1 MTTPGP
7 MGNSTVS
14 ATAVP
19 PGLDTSQSMGPVA
32 SDRVGGT
39 SNSLGRDRVVAEYEA
54 HLRSSG
60 LPPNTPVDVRF
71 TPVRPTNPFHATGAI
86 ARPSPNIFR
95 RGWGVSGPGSVG
107 SGGGGRQ
114 TSDPGSVASGRGG
127 GAAGSGSVASGR
139 GGGAAGGVGQ
149 GRGGGGAGGGATGQG
164 RGGAAAGG
172 VMGGRVGDQGRGGG
186 VRGGSGVRERSRGRA
201 AQARLEA
208 SLQRTRDGR
217 GWTTHGQSHLA
228 AENEDPQESRLG
240 LAHPQDQDTGPGDA
254 PGDEDPVADQA
265 LDDAVVDAH
274 GRMGE
279 GEPEDQR
286 EVAKMAEGRSEDQ
299 ADMMEE
305 EKEAHEE
312 TLHALRLENE
322 ALKMENKAAQAQM
335 QAAKFDNEAK
345 ELRRQAQ
352 VLALEKDVKML
363 RAQLQQYQG
372 ASVLPNP

>member
-1 MTTPGP
+1 MGSTT
-7 MGNSTVS
+7 SFSV
-14 ATAVP
+14 VDR
-19 PGLDTSQSMGPVA
+19 PGLDQSRPITV
-32 SDRVGGT
+32 VGGGHLGDSFNT
-39 SNSLGRDRVVAEYEA
+39 PGQDSLAAYGTHLGR
-54 HLRSSG
+54 HG
-60 LPPNTPVDVRF
+60 LMNTPVNVLYA
-71 TPVRPTNPFHATGAI
+71 PARPLNPFLTPGEMGRQPA
-86 ARPSPNIFR
+86 NIFR
-95 RGWGVSGPGSVG
+95 RARGQDRIGGRSGPGSI
-107 SGGGGRQ
+107 
-114 TSDPGSVASGRGG
+114 ASGRGRG
-127 GAAGSGSVASGR
+127 SAGSGSVASGR
-139 GGGAAGGVGQ
+139 GGGAAGD
-149 GRGGGGAGGGATGQG
+149 GGIGQG

-172 VMGGRVGDQGRGGG
+172 VIDGRVGDQGRGGG
-186 VRGGSGVRERSRGRA
+186 RGTLPVRGRSRGRA

-240 LAHPQDQDTGPGDA
+240 LAHPRDQDTGPGDA
-254 PGDEDPVADQA
+254 PGDEDPLADQA
-265 LDDAVVDAH
+265 LNADEIDVR
-274 GRMGE
+274 GGMG
-279 GEPEDQR
+279 
-286 EVAKMAEGRSEDQ
+286 EGRSEDQ